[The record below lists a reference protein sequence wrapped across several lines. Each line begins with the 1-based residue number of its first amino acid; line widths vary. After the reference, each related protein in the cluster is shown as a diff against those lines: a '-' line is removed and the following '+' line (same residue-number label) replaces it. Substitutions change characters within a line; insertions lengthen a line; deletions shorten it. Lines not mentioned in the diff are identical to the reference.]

1 MKKQF
6 SSVASLVVRFG
17 LVAVLMV
24 GIVPGF
30 AQGNATEEPTP
41 VSIRYI
47 GKLNDQ
53 PVFQIEFNNQNEE
66 YFNVSIRDEEG
77 NVLFY
82 EKSKDKKF
90 SRKFQLDK
98 DVNNV
103 KLTFSLKTEN
113 QKQSQVFEV
122 NNNYRVVEDVVVTR
136 L

>member
-1 MKKQF
+1 MKKQM
-6 SSVASLVVRFG
+6 SSVASFFLRIGF
-17 LVAVLMV
+17 VAFMFM
-24 GIVPGF
+24 GIVPAF
-30 AQGNATEEPTP
+30 AQEGIGEGSTP

-53 PVFQIEFNNQNEE
+53 PVFQIEFDNQNEE

-77 NVLFY
+77 NILFS

-90 SRKFQLDK
+90 SRRFQLDK

-103 KLTFSLKTEN
+103 KLTFSLRTDK

-122 NNNYRVVEDVVVTR
+122 NSNYRVVEDVVVTK